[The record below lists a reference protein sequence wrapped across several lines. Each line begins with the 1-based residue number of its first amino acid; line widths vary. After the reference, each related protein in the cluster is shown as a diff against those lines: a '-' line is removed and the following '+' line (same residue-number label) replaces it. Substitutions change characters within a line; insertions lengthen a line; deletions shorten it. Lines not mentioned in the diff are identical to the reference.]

1 MLQIDHLTKR
11 FGDRLAL
18 DRVSLQIAPG
28 EIYGLLGPNGA
39 GKTTTI
45 NLICNLLRPDDGDIR
60 IAGQPVSDRTKAWVG
75 VTPQR
80 DLLYGSLSCGEN
92 LEFLAQIY
100 GVPRKLRRGRIDRCL
115 ELVGLSDRLK
125 SPVETLSGGMQR
137 RLSIAA
143 ALIHGPKLVV
153 LDEPTTGLDVEA
165 RFEIWNLIRQ
175 LQQAGITVLLT
186 THLLD
191 EAERL
196 CQHIGVIRQGRLLAQ
211 GTLAELQ
218 QRWVPAQTLGIV
230 QADDHLVEAR
240 ARSLGWPT
248 RHYGDGLVVWLPEQ
262 IGVRELLEKFDGID
276 VRSVAVQQVRLEQIY
291 LEITQQADRAANPGA
306 VVRSQPALLDHFDK
320 PLQQFTP

>member
-1 MLQIDHLTKR
+1 MLHIDQLTKR

-18 DRVSLQIAPG
+18 DRISLQITPG
-28 EIYGLLGPNGA
+28 EVYGLLGPNGA

-45 NLICNLLRPDDGDIR
+45 NLICNLLQPDEGHIY
-60 IAGQPVSDRTKAWVG
+60 IAGEAVSERTKPWVG

-80 DLLYGSLSCGEN
+80 DLLYSSLSCGEN

-100 GVPRKLRRGRIDRCL
+100 GVPRSQRRLRIARCL
-115 ELVGLSDRLK
+115 ELVGLSDRAK

-143 ALIHGPKLVV
+143 ALIHGPKLVI

-175 LQQAGITVLLT
+175 LQQEGITVLLT

-196 CQHIGVIRQGRLLAQ
+196 CQRIGVIRQGRLLAQ

-218 QRWVPAQTLGIV
+218 QRWVPTQSLGIV
-230 QADDHLVEAR
+230 QADEHLVEAR
-240 ARSLGWPT
+240 AQALGWPT

-291 LEITQQADRAANPGA
+291 LEITQQADRGSHQGSVDRQQSNF
-306 VVRSQPALLDHFDK
+306 LNNFD
-320 PLQQFTP
+320 PTMRQFTP

>member
-1 MLQIDHLTKR
+1 MLHIDQLTKR

-18 DRVSLQIAPG
+18 DRISLRIEPG
-28 EIYGLLGPNGA
+28 EVYGLLGPNGA

-45 NLICNLLRPDDGDIR
+45 NLICNLLQPDLGTIC
-60 IAGQPVSDRTKAWVG
+60 IAGTPVSDRTKPWVG

-80 DLLYGSLSCGEN
+80 DLLYASLSCAEN

-100 GVPRKLRRGRIDRCL
+100 GVPRAIRRSRIARCL
-115 ELVGLSDRLK
+115 ELVGLSDRAK
-125 SPVETLSGGMQR
+125 STVETLSGGMQR

-196 CQHIGVIRQGRLLAQ
+196 CQRIGVIRQGRLLAQ

-218 QRWVPAQTLGIV
+218 QRWVPTQSLGIV
-230 QADDHLVEAR
+230 QAEDHLVEAR
-240 ARSLGWPT
+240 AQALGWPT

-291 LEITQQADRAANPGA
+291 LEITQQADRGAIQGAAGTP
-306 VVRSQPALLDHFDK
+306 QPNFFDHYDQ
-320 PLQQFTP
+320 PLQFTP